1 MLALRLHP
9 LLYLIL
15 IKRLRSS
22 YKTVADKALI
32 FCLYAA
38 IITAIAAPIS
48 TAITSVACVT
58 TLVMWVLSGT
68 FFSTL
73 KTSYQQAT
81 GKMIL
86 VFYLWLFIGSFYGG
100 LPWVETLDILSS
112 WKKLAYTF
120 ILLGLFY
127 DHKWKQCFIYS
138 YVIFMAAA
146 ALLAVFLWGI
156 DLNIRTGS
164 GHSAGIFMTNYAT
177 QSTAFIAAL
186 LASFF
191 LFQQTTSR
199 TKQSLLAI
207 SIGLF
212 ILNIFFISG
221 ARTAYFALP
230 IAIVFATGCLYSF
243 RKLPLIIAMVAGVL
257 FALMTTSNT
266 LQQRVNEGISE
277 LKAYDTSPNIS
288 SIGVRVIFV
297 QNTLELIKKQPLLG
311 YGTASFKSVYKKHVA
326 QKYTGWRALSTTDP
340 HNIYLYITLENGLIG
355 LVLFLSYLFVAFRQ
369 GLRQG
374 IYGKIAI
381 SFLMAITVSCL
392 FNSYFKTFPEG
403 HLLAFFMGI
412 LLSYKKSED
421 ELPYA

>member
-1 MLALRLHP
+1 M
-9 LLYLIL
+9 

-138 YVIFMAAA
+138 YVIF
-146 ALLAVFLWGI
+146 
-156 DLNIRTGS
+156 
-164 GHSAGIFMTNYAT
+164 
-177 QSTAFIAAL
+177 
-186 LASFF
+186 
-191 LFQQTTSR
+191 
-199 TKQSLLAI
+199 
-207 SIGLF
+207 
-212 ILNIFFISG
+212 
-221 ARTAYFALP
+221 
-230 IAIVFATGCLYSF
+230 
-243 RKLPLIIAMVAGVL
+243 
-257 FALMTTSNT
+257 
-266 LQQRVNEGISE
+266 
-277 LKAYDTSPNIS
+277 
-288 SIGVRVIFV
+288 
-297 QNTLELIKKQPLLG
+297 
-311 YGTASFKSVYKKHVA
+311 
-326 QKYTGWRALSTTDP
+326 
-340 HNIYLYITLENGLIG
+340 
-355 LVLFLSYLFVAFRQ
+355 
-369 GLRQG
+369 
-374 IYGKIAI
+374 
-381 SFLMAITVSCL
+381 
-392 FNSYFKTFPEG
+392 
-403 HLLAFFMGI
+403 
-412 LLSYKKSED
+412 
-421 ELPYA
+421 